1 MDTRILVGRDRAC
14 DLIIDDPTV
23 SGHHCLI
30 HKRNNDYLIEDLGS
44 TNGTIVNRKR
54 VRSKILV
61 SDDRITLGRH
71 SYVFDGESLRPHP
84 NRRQRFTGHIRQRHV
99 LTVLLLLGLVAGT
112 LLFSSSRSDQVAV
125 NLFAI
130 PSDIEGLVSQ
140 TRDAVFEVR
149 CGEMS
154 GSGWPLTFDNE
165 TYVVTNHHVIQPCLE
180 QARSVTLRQVT
191 QVSDGEIL
199 KYDEVSDLAILR
211 SSREIEGLPTAGMPK
226 IGQWVMVVGNPLGFD
241 RSANFGSISNVQ
253 ASQII
258 FDAPINPG
266 NSGGPL
272 VDADGRVVGVATW
285 VATGAENIGIA
296 IPLKQLCVSLF
307 SCEDKQWE

>member
-1 MDTRILVGRDRAC
+1 MRLDSSTLIGRHRAC
-14 DLIIDDPTV
+14 DLVIDDPTI
-23 SGHHCLI
+23 SAQHCRIRKIAHGHI
-30 HKRNNDYLIEDLGS
+30 IEDLGS

-54 VRSKILV
+54 VHTKILV

-99 LTVLLLLGLVAGT
+99 LAVLLLLGLVAGT
-112 LLFSSSRSDQVAV
+112 LLFSSSRSDQVGE
-125 NLFAI
+125 NLFAT

-191 QVSDGEIL
+191 QISDGEIL

-211 SSREIEGLPTAGMPK
+211 SSREIEGLPTTGIPK
-226 IGQWVMVVGNPLGFD
+226 IG
-241 RSANFGSISNVQ
+241 
-253 ASQII
+253 
-258 FDAPINPG
+258 
-266 NSGGPL
+266 
-272 VDADGRVVGVATW
+272 
-285 VATGAENIGIA
+285 
-296 IPLKQLCVSLF
+296 
-307 SCEDKQWE
+307 